1 MDKLNALLDKL
12 YANQESMIYFYG
24 ILGGIA
30 LLLIIL
36 IIITSFKIKKAKK
49 NEASVNEIKE
59 ADVGISTI
67 EPVMSTITSEP
78 VKDEI
83 SKEAISEPVVQES
96 ETVPDASQNKP
107 VAEENLNNE
116 PSISEVVSTPSND
129 DYVSD
134 ESVND
139 VKLAN
144 ESHLEEEFI
153 KEPINAQQTN
163 ENVIS
168 SAEEEVPEIEMPKPA
183 KIKEPILEES
193 PVIKENKID
202 DRAKTISELLNS
214 NEEPNVIKD
223 ATDEFGTKP
232 ATNDLSDLKARLDSM
247 RRK

>member
-12 YANQESMIYFYG
+12 YTNQESMIYFYA

-36 IIITSFKIKKAKK
+36 IIITSFKIKRAKK

-59 ADVGISTI
+59 VDAGISTI
-67 EPVMSTITSEP
+67 EPVTSAIASEP

-83 SKEAISEPVVQES
+83 SKEVISEPVVKES
-96 ETVPDASQNKP
+96 ETVPEPSQNKP

-116 PSISEVVSTPSND
+116 LSISEIVSEPSND
-129 DYVSD
+129 DVSD
-134 ESVND
+134 ERVND
-139 VKLAN
+139 VKPAN

-153 KEPINAQQTN
+153 KEPIHAEQIK

-183 KIKEPILEES
+183 ETKETVLEES
-193 PVIKENKID
+193 PVIKENKPD

-232 ATNDLSDLKARLDSM
+232 VANDLSDLKARLDSM